1 MAIIEVTKA
10 CKPAVVQID
19 VTEHREIPDSLF
31 AYEKPALNHCESS
44 VWQNAFAP
52 QS

>member
-1 MAIIEVTKA
+1 MAIIEVATV
-10 CKPAVVQID
+10 CTPAVVQID

-31 AYEKPALNHCESS
+31 AYEKPALNHRESS
-44 VWQNAFAP
+44 VWQNAFTP